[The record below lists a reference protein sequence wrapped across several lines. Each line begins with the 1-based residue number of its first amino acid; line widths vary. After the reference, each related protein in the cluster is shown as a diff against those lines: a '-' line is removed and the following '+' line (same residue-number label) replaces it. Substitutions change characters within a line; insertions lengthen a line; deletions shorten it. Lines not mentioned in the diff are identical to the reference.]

1 MTAPDQNA
9 APSWVVDRRTQAVA
23 FGTAVAGAVL
33 LAFTINHGDNTVRF
47 VVTGAALAAVWVTG
61 FVLVRDWRRHF
72 QTSWSLDTAWGLAV
86 GLAAFLVFV
95 AGAWVVRRV
104 GVLEGAVDDIFAQAD
119 AQPRGWVIAVAV
131 VNGVAEEL
139 FFRGALMDAITP
151 RRAVAVSTLIYVAV
165 TAAGGNVALT
175 LGAAFMGVVWAV
187 ARQRTA
193 SLVTPIVIHLTWSV
207 LMITAL
213 PRS

>member
-1 MTAPDQNA
+1 MTATAPNPD
-9 APSWVVDRRTQAVA
+9 PSWVVDRRTQAVVFA
-23 FGTAVAGAVL
+23 TAVLGAVL
-33 LAFTINHGDNTVRF
+33 LALTINHGDNTVRF
-47 VVTGAALAAVWVTG
+47 VLTAAALASVWVTG
-61 FVLVRDWRRHF
+61 FALVKGWRRHF
-72 QTSWSLDTAWGLAV
+72 RTEWAPDLVWGLAI
-86 GLAAFLVFV
+86 GLASFLVFV

-104 GVLEGAVDDIFAQAD
+104 GVMEGALDDVFARAD
-119 AQPRGWVIAVAV
+119 AQPRGWVIAVAL

-151 RRAVAVSTLIYVAV
+151 RRAVVVSTLIYVAV
-165 TAAGGNVALT
+165 TVAGGNIALA
-175 LGAAFMGVVWAV
+175 LAAALMGVVWAV

-193 SLVTPIVIHLTWSV
+193 SLVTPIVIHLTWSL